1 MIDLAQRLHPVL
13 TVRIFGEEKIF
24 GPGVA
29 RLLRQVEKCR
39 SLRGAAKA
47 MGMAYSKAWTITKN
61 AEAGLGFPLLQRRT
75 GGRNGGGAALTP
87 EAERLL
93 EAYDRYCG
101 RLRVFAQETF
111 EEEFSFPD
119 GK

>member
-1 MIDLAQRLHPVL
+1 ML
-13 TVRIFGEEKIF
+13 TVRIFDEDKRF

-29 RLLRQVEKCR
+29 RLLRNVEEQG

-61 AEAGLGFPLLQRRT
+61 AEAGLGFSLLQRRT
-75 GGRNGGGAALTP
+75 GGKNGGGAALTP

-93 EAYDRYCG
+93 AAYTRYCD
-101 RLRVFAQETF
+101 RLNSFAENAF
-111 EEEFSFPD
+111 AEEFSFLNEMT
-119 GK
+119 